1 MLCVLCVSSIN
12 WATAQVVPDT
22 SLNQPIPEVV
32 LEQAD
37 SIRAVADTT
46 TTVVPDVPRQRIPFQ
61 PIPKKAGLYSAILP
75 GAGQVYNR
83 QYWKVPI
90 VYAGLG
96 VAGYFFFDNLKQ
108 YQRYRRAYILR
119 LYTPPVVE
127 EEQYSTED
135 LRSLQNGYR
144 QYVDITVLLGAVGYA
159 AQILDAV
166 AAAHL
171 KNFDMSPDITMR
183 MQPVFYPQGGI
194 GVGLVFNFK

>member
-1 MLCVLCVSSIN
+1 E
-12 WATAQVVPDT
+12 A
-22 SLNQPIPEVV
+22 
-32 LEQAD
+32 QAD
-37 SIRAVADTT
+37 SIRAQADTAQP
-46 TTVVPDVPRQRIPFQ
+46 VSIVKKRIPFQ
-61 PIPKKAGLYSAILP
+61 PLPKKAGLYSAILP

-96 VAGYFFFDNLKQ
+96 AAGYFFFDNLKQ

-127 EEQYSTED
+127 EEQYTVDD
-135 LRSLQNGYR
+135 LRSLQNGFR
-144 QYVDITVLLGAVGYA
+144 QYLDITVLLAAVGYA

-171 KNFDMSPDITMR
+171 KNFDMSPDISLR
-183 MQPVFYPQGGI
+183 MQPVVYPQGGL
-194 GVGLVFNFK
+194 GVGLVMNFK